1 MRRTA
6 TKTAELTWIKITE
19 TVLSDGSSVY
29 GILIGDVELACT
41 SIDAAYRAANALD
54 DATLDTQFDGWG
66 TIKRRA

>member
-1 MRRTA
+1 MPRA
-6 TKTAELTWIKITE
+6 AKQTAEPTWIRVTE

-41 SIDAAYRAANALD
+41 DIDAAYRAANALD

>member
-1 MRRTA
+1 MTRA
-6 TKTAELTWIKITE
+6 AAQISEPTWIRITE

-41 SIDAAYRAANALD
+41 DIDTAYRAANALD

-66 TIKRRA
+66 TVKRRA